1 MNETDLLLADGR
13 TLHVYDTGRGDLPV
27 FWHHGT
33 PNLGAPPEPLFE
45 AAERLGLRWFSVDRP
60 GYGGSTPAPGRTMAS
75 VAGDVEQVADALGI
89 DRFAVVGY
97 SGGGSYALG
106 TAAVLGDRVRA
117 VVTLAAIAPYGVD
130 GLDWF
135 DGMVPS
141 GQASLR
147 AALAGRDAKEAHEA
161 SGVEYDPEFAATDL
175 AVFDGPWGWLG
186 KVAGGG
192 LDAGPYGLID
202 DDVSYVIPWGCDPT
216 TIKAPILLLHG
227 DQDGIIPSSHGR
239 WLAANCPTAV
249 LRGFPTGS
257 HFTIVTHAEA
267 GLDWL
272 SDRLRSHEDAV
283 DGVPT
288 PR

>member
-1 MNETDLLLADGR
+1 MNETDLLLPDGR
-13 TLHVYDTGRGDLPV
+13 ALHVYDTGRGDLPV

-106 TAAVLGDRVRA
+106 TAATLGDRVKA

-147 AALAGRDAKEAHEA
+147 AALGGRGVKETYEA
-161 SGVEYDPEFAATDL
+161 SGVEYDPEFTAEDL
-175 AVFDGPWGWLG
+175 ATFDGPWGWLG
-186 KVAGGG
+186 KVASAG
-192 LDAGPYGLID
+192 LDAGPYGLVD

-216 TIKAPILLLHG
+216 TIAAPILLLQG
-227 DQDGIIPSSHGR
+227 DRDRIIPASHGR
-239 WLAANCPTAV
+239 WLAANCPTAN
-249 LRGFPTGS
+249 LRSFPTDS
-257 HFTIVTHAEA
+257 HFTIVTQAES

-272 SDRLRSHEDAV
+272 ATHF
-283 DGVPT
+283 
-288 PR
+288 